1 MTDSSTGCAVTPAPA
16 GPTPPDASPDASSY
30 SRFVQRIRRRYA
42 EQMPLLATGAPL
54 RPAMQS
60 ALDALLSSGL
70 DTGAALRVL
79 RQLVLERLA
88 VLDCSPHAPPLCGS
102 LPPGGA
108 TAPAAWQSQFRGPG
122 LQGDGPHALPL
133 RGSLPPGG
141 ATAPAA
147 CATHDSQPGVPLQV
161 VTRAMT
167 ELAELALDVAMQHSR
182 AALDEQH
189 GAPQATG
196 GGPARMW
203 VVGMGKLG
211 ARELNVSSDIDLI
224 YVYDHDGDTAG
235 RPDGRG
241 QVSNHEYFAR
251 QVRAV
256 FSLIGEATE
265 HGFVF
270 RVDLA
275 LRPNGNSGPAAV
287 SLSAL
292 EEYFQAQGREWER
305 FAWLKSRVVAP
316 LECIGNGS
324 AQALRGAVLP
334 FVFRRYLDYS
344 VFDALRVLHR
354 QIREHAAKRCA
365 GHPERANDVKMSRG
379 GIREIEFT
387 VQVLQVVRG
396 GQFPE
401 LRTRSTLEALQRVAH
416 AGLMPQDT
424 ADAMARAYE
433 FLRRVEHRIQY
444 LDDQQTHVLPTRD
457 DDLAWIAA
465 TMGYANGCLFL
476 HDLDTHREL
485 VAGEFDILLG
495 GQPECKGKGC
505 RPGASPAQQLDD
517 LLEQLPPDWPVLFRS
532 RLAAWHQHPRI
543 LSLRE
548 DSRARLS
555 RLVQRTAQWLMEGQ
569 VSEEAAL
576 RLIDWIEPLLRRE
589 SYLALLMER
598 PSVHER
604 LLGLLGAA
612 RWPARYLMQHPGVID
627 ELASDELMHER
638 FDAAAFSRDLQQ
650 RLASLRRTGED
661 DEETCLNLLRRA
673 HHVEVFRTLARDV
686 EGVLTVEQVADD
698 LSALAEVIL
707 DITVQWCW
715 QHLKNRHRETPCFG
729 IIAYGKLGGK
739 ELGYGS
745 DLDIVFVY
753 DDDDERAPEVYAS
766 FVRKLINWLTL
777 KTAEGDLY
785 EIDTALRPNGN
796 SGLLVTPFEA
806 FANYQQRRGS
816 NTAWTWEHQA
826 MTRARCVV
834 APTLPAACGSLQE
847 CSPHAPPLRG
857 SLPPEGALRL
867 RPGEAGSAAPAGL
880 ESSAPTL
887 PAACGSL
894 PPEGALRLRPGEAG
908 SAAPAGLESSA
919 PTRAEGVVPPEG
931 GPSAEPAPSL
941 RQRFDEVRRA
951 VITAPRDPRALSR
964 EIVEMRQKVRGAHPV
979 RGGKFDVK
987 HSVGGMVDAEFAVQ
1001 FLVLSQ
1007 AGQHPELVDNVGN
1020 IALLQ
1025 RAETAGLLPDGVGQ
1039 RAAIAYRE
1047 LRRVQHR
1054 ARLNE
1059 EPTQVTP
1066 PALQAEQ
1073 GAIQALWDACFKSN
1087 D

>member
-1 MTDSSTGCAVTPAPA
+1 MTDSSTARLKTPLAVGLTAPA
-16 GPTPPDASPDASSY
+16 DLAFLASPSASSY
-30 SRFVQRIRRRYA
+30 SRHAQRIRRRYA
-42 EQMPLLATGAPL
+42 EQMPLL
-54 RPAMQS
+54 PAGEPVRAMMQTT
-60 ALDALLSSGL
+60 LDALLAGGL
-70 DTGAALRVL
+70 ETGAALRVL
-79 RQLVLERLA
+79 RQLVLERLV
-88 VLDCSPHAPPLCGS
+88 VLDC
-102 LPPGGA
+102 
-108 TAPAAWQSQFRGPG
+108 
-122 LQGDGPHALPL
+122 DGPCANQAPL
-133 RGSLPPGG
+133 
-141 ATAPAA
+141 A
-147 CATHDSQPGVPLQV
+147 V

-167 ELAELALDVAMQHSR
+167 ELAELALDVAMRGSR
-182 AALDEQH
+182 EALDAQH
-189 GAPQATG
+189 GAPQAPG
-196 GGPARMW
+196 GVPARMW

-241 QVSNHEYFAR
+241 QISNHEYFAR

-256 FSLIGEATE
+256 FSLIGDATE

-316 LECIGNGS
+316 LECIRSGS
-324 AQALRGAVLP
+324 AQALRGPVLP

-401 LRTRSTLEALQRVAH
+401 LRTRPTLDALQRVAH

-457 DDLAWIAA
+457 DDLGWIAQ
-465 TMGYANGCLFL
+465 TLGYSDCCTFL
-476 HDLDTHREL
+476 SDLDTHREL

-495 GQPECKGKGC
+495 GKPECKGCGK
-505 RPGASPAQQLDD
+505 PGAKPVQQLGD
-517 LLEQLPPDWPVLFRS
+517 LLDQLPPEWPAQFRS
-532 RLAAWHQHPRI
+532 RLALWCQHPRI
-543 LSLRE
+543 LALRE

-555 RLVQRTAQWLMEGQ
+555 RLVQRTARWLVEGS
-569 VSEEAAL
+569 VTEEAAL

-598 PSVHER
+598 PAVHER
-604 LLGLLGAA
+604 LLRLLGAA
-612 RWPARYLMQHPGVID
+612 KWPARYLIQHPGVID
-627 ELASDELMHER
+627 ELASNELLHER
-638 FDAAAFSRDLQQ
+638 FDDAAFSGDLQQ
-650 RLASLRRTGED
+650 RLAALRRTGED

-698 LSALAEVIL
+698 LSALAEAIL
-707 DITVQWCW
+707 RIATDWCW
-715 QHLKNRHRETPCFG
+715 RHLKNRHRDKPQFA

-753 DDDDERAPEVYAS
+753 EDEDERAPEVYAA

-796 SGLLVTPFEA
+796 SGLLITPFEA
-806 FANYQQRRGS
+806 YANYQQRRGS

-826 MTRARCVV
+826 MTRARFV
-834 APTLPAACGSLQE
+834 LGSE
-847 CSPHAPPLRG
+847 
-857 SLPPEGALRL
+857 
-867 RPGEAGSAAPAGL
+867 
-880 ESSAPTL
+880 
-887 PAACGSL
+887 
-894 PPEGALRLRPGEAG
+894 
-908 SAAPAGLESSA
+908 
-919 PTRAEGVVPPEG
+919 
-931 GPSAEPAPSL
+931 SL
-941 RQRFDEVRRA
+941 RQRFDAVRRA
-951 VITAPRDPRALSR
+951 VITASRDPVALR
-964 EIVEMRQKVRGAHPV
+964 HEIEGMRQKVRGAHSI

-987 HSVGGMVDAEFAVQ
+987 HSTGGMVDAEFAVQ
-1001 FLVLSQ
+1001 FLVLSK
-1007 AGQHPELVDNVGN
+1007 AAQHPELVDNVGN

-1025 RAETAGLLPDGVGQ
+1025 RAEAAGLLPGAVGQ
-1039 RAAIAYRE
+1039 DAASAYRE

-1059 EPTQVTP
+1059 APTQVMP
-1066 PALQAEQ
+1066 PELKDEQ
-1073 GAIQALWDACFKSN
+1073 GAILALWAAIFKPTA
-1087 D
+1087 